1 MEGKYVYHRVEKG
14 DTLKSI
20 AKKYGVSAYA
30 LSRINN
36 GLSDS
41 GLREGSF
48 IIIGSS
54 SPEAGGNA
62 PVRDG
67 GTEEATGKKGYI
79 QQQDIDEQEL
89 RLMAKEL
96 AGDNADRLKK
106 LALDRD
112 SSLGDIESKKEKTEL
127 SYREALEALGKE
139 LEQDRSDFT
148 QDAIKQGI
156 SRSSIIQSINR
167 ELEQEA
173 QAKKQSAAN
182 DREYTLKDLER
193 RAQEAAKQY
202 GVLAAA
208 EQNRYQAELAAQEE
222 KLRLRNQEANEKI
235 ARYNGEGA
243 QDSEGYE
250 LTDRLLGTLSKNQA
264 RQYLQR
270 NGEKLREAW
279 GDDAYDRLK
288 NKYR

>member
-67 GTEEATGKKGYI
+67 GTEEETGKKGYI

-89 RLMAKEL
+89 QLMAKEL

-112 SSLGDIESKKEKTEL
+112 SSLGDIESKKEKTGGL
-127 SYREALEALGKE
+127 
-139 LEQDRSDFT
+139 
-148 QDAIKQGI
+148 
-156 SRSSIIQSINR
+156 
-167 ELEQEA
+167 
-173 QAKKQSAAN
+173 
-182 DREYTLKDLER
+182 TLKV
-193 RAQEAAKQY
+193 KFP
-202 GVLAAA
+202 
-208 EQNRYQAELAAQEE
+208 
-222 KLRLRNQEANEKI
+222 
-235 ARYNGEGA
+235 
-243 QDSEGYE
+243 
-250 LTDRLLGTLSKNQA
+250 
-264 RQYLQR
+264 
-270 NGEKLREAW
+270 
-279 GDDAYDRLK
+279 
-288 NKYR
+288 